1 MDLIE
6 VGQKVKH
13 YRKDKKLTQADL
25 ARAARVS
32 RARLEALENGRI
44 GEIGVRTLM
53 RILNAANLD
62 LRLTE
67 QNLDRPTLEDL
78 RAERTG

>member
-6 VGQKVKH
+6 VGQKVKK
-13 YRKDKKLTQADL
+13 YRKGKKLTQMDL

-53 RILNAANLD
+53 RILNACNLD